1 MKADYDSGRTVRHA
15 RLFGWALCGLMALG
29 LLWAMGAKILRVSEA
44 RALDATREN
53 LLASLNALAAERVA
67 QGQAADA
74 SWLRRNPFQLLRWE
88 SSDYCGE
95 LQELQ
100 LPQAGCW
107 HYLPA
112 RGWLLHRSRFTD
124 PEQGMVAELRV
135 FQLQA
140 VPKAPPGSTESQD
153 AVISLELNQVP
164 TAEVTALAAT
174 YQ

>member
-1 MKADYDSGRTVRHA
+1 MRNDYDSQRTVRQA
-15 RLFGWALCGLMALG
+15 RWLAAGVCAVIGLG
-29 LLWAMGAKILRVSEA
+29 LVWAMGVKILQVSEA
-44 RALDATREN
+44 RAVDATREN
-53 LLASLNALAAERVA
+53 LLASLSSLAAERLA
-67 QGQAADA
+67 QGLPADA

-95 LQELQ
+95 LPELQ
-100 LPQAGCW
+100 PPQTGCW

-124 PEQGMVAELRV
+124 PEQGMVAALRV

-140 VPKAPPGSTESQD
+140 VPKPLPGGTESQED
-153 AVISLELNQVP
+153 LISLELNPVP
-164 TAEVTALAAT
+164 AAEVTALADT

>member
-1 MKADYDSGRTVRHA
+1 MKADYDSGGTVRRA
-15 RLFGWALCGLMALG
+15 RLFGWAVCGLIALG
-29 LLWAMGAKILRVSEA
+29 LVWAMGSKILRVSEA

-53 LLASLNALAAERVA
+53 LLASLTALAAERVA
-67 QGQAADA
+67 RGQAADA

-95 LQELQ
+95 LQEQQ

-107 HYLPA
+107 HYLPV

-124 PEQGMVAELRV
+124 PEQGIVAELRV

-164 TAEVTALAAT
+164 AADVTALADT

>member
-1 MKADYDSGRTVRHA
+1 MKADYDSGGTVRRA
-15 RLFGWALCGLMALG
+15 RLFGWVVCGLIALG
-29 LLWAMGAKILRVSEA
+29 LVWAMGSKILRVSEA

-53 LLASLNALAAERVA
+53 LLASLTVLAAERVV
-67 QGQAADA
+67 QGQVADT

-124 PEQGMVAELRV
+124 SEQGIVAELRV

-164 TAEVTALAAT
+164 AADVTALADT

>member
-1 MKADYDSGRTVRHA
+1 MKTDYDSGRTVRRA
-15 RLFGWALCGLMALG
+15 RLFGWAVCTVMALG

-44 RALDATREN
+44 RAINATREN
-53 LLASLNALAAERVA
+53 LLASLTSLAAERVA

-95 LQELQ
+95 LQEPQ

-124 PEQGMVAELRV
+124 PEQGIVAELRV

-140 VPKAPPGSTESQD
+140 VPKAPLGSTESKD
-153 AVISLELNQVP
+153 ALIGLELNQVP
-164 TAEVTALAAT
+164 AAEVTALADT

>member
-1 MKADYDSGRTVRHA
+1 MRADYDSGRTVQRA
-15 RLFGWALCGLMALG
+15 RLLGWALCGLMALG
-29 LLWAMGAKILRVSEA
+29 LVWAMGAKILRVSEA
-44 RALDATREN
+44 RALEATREN
-53 LLASLNALAAERVA
+53 LGASLTALAAERVA
-67 QGQAADA
+67 RGQAADA

-95 LQELQ
+95 LLERQ

-124 PEQGMVAELRV
+124 PGQGIAAELRV
-135 FQLQA
+135 FQLRA
-140 VPKAPPGSTESQD
+140 VPKLLPGGTESQD
-153 AVISLELNQVP
+153 GLISLELSEVP

-174 YQ
+174 YE

>member
-1 MKADYDSGRTVRHA
+1 MKADYDSGGTVRRA
-15 RLFGWALCGLMALG
+15 RLFGWGLCGLIALG
-29 LLWAMGAKILRVSEA
+29 LVWAMGAKILRVSEA

-53 LLASLNALAAERVA
+53 LMASLTALAAERVA
-67 QGQAADA
+67 KGQAVDA

-88 SSDYCGE
+88 NSDYCGE
-95 LQELQ
+95 LLERQ

-124 PEQGMVAELRV
+124 PEQGIAAELRV

-140 VPKAPPGSTESQD
+140 VPKALPGGTESKEGL
-153 AVISLELNQVP
+153 IGLELNQVP
-164 TAEVTALAAT
+164 TAEVTALADT

>member
-15 RLFGWALCGLMALG
+15 RLFGWLVCGLITLG
-29 LLWAMGAKILRVSEA
+29 LVWAMGSKILQVSEA
-44 RALDATREN
+44 RAIEATREN
-53 LLASLNALAAERVA
+53 LITSLTVLAAEQVA
-67 QGQAADA
+67 KGQELDVR
-74 SWLRRNPFQLLRWE
+74 WLRRNPFELLRWE

-95 LQELQ
+95 LQERQ

-112 RGWLLHRSRFTD
+112 HGWLLHRSRFTD
-124 PEQGMVAELRV
+124 PEQGIAAELRV

-140 VPKAPPGSTESQD
+140 VPKPVLGSTESQD
-153 AVISLELNQVP
+153 ALISLELNQVP
-164 TAEVTALAAT
+164 TAQVAVLAAT

>member
-1 MKADYDSGRTVRHA
+1 VKADYDSARTVRRA
-15 RLFGWALCGLMALG
+15 RLLGWSLCGLIALG
-29 LLWAMGAKILRVSEA
+29 LVWAMASKILQVSEA

-53 LLASLNALAAERVA
+53 LLASLSALAAERVA
-67 QGQAADA
+67 QGLAADT

-95 LQELQ
+95 LVASQV
-100 LPQAGCW
+100 PQTGCW

-112 RGWLLHRSRFTD
+112 RAWLLHRSRFAD
-124 PEQGMVAELRV
+124 EQGELAAELRV

-140 VPKAPPGSTESQD
+140 VPRQRLGSTELTD
-153 AVISLELNQVP
+153 ALISLELNEVP
-164 TAEVTALAAT
+164 AAEITALADS